1 MSFICFVFLSVADIK
16 TAFIQLEGET
26 AELKKA
32 TRLAELAT
40 SSVDGF
46 KLMLAEKMRLE
57 NEMKKNYSLPR
68 LRWIKA
74 INRVLIQ
81 NYIVKVKIRLGIPVL
96 TARTDSPTERSRPK
110 IFRRS
115 IDNSLLEA
123 KEGGGGKSPH
133 LPSINRPNQLSMMHN
148 NNGSANLLNTAGS
161 LPTLSPLNHKHSTI
175 EKRRRRR
182 AGDGNGNNNE
192 GKYLTRKSY
201 DVFPFPSPTL
211 SPLDP
216 AKSPSLSCISHD
228 SAVPSLLQSY
238 HTTSQKF
245 IPTVS
250 VPTLAELRGRDYNP
264 SDIKTMRLTRI

>member
-1 MSFICFVFLSVADIK
+1 LFWFYSVADIK
-16 TAFIQLEGET
+16 TAFTQLEGET

-46 KLMLAEKMRLE
+46 KLMLAEKMRVE
-57 NEMKKNYSLPR
+57 NEMRKNYSLPR

-74 INRVLIQ
+74 INRVLVQ
-81 NYIVKVKIRLGIPVL
+81 NYIVQVKIRLGIPVL
-96 TARTDSPTERSRPK
+96 TARTESPTERSRPK

-115 IDNSLLEA
+115 IDNSLLEGA
-123 KEGGGGKSPH
+123 KEVGGGRSPH
-133 LPSINRPNQLSMMHN
+133 LPSINRPNQLSMLHN
-148 NNGSANLLNTAGS
+148 NNGSAALLNTTSS
-161 LPTLSPLNHKHSTI
+161 LPVLSPLNHQHSTI

-182 AGDGNGNNNE
+182 AGEGNSGSNG

-211 SPLDP
+211 SPIDP
-216 AKSPSLSCISHD
+216 AKGPSLSCASHD

-238 HTTSQKF
+238 HTASQKF

-250 VPTLAELRGRDYNP
+250 VPTLAELRDRDYNS
-264 SDIKTMRLTRI
+264 SDIRTMRLTRI